1 MPPTIWCSLLLV
13 GDFPVFGL
21 TFYSISAG
29 HPFII
34 PAIISMNWSSI
45 KKNML
50 RKMYVISYASVDW
63 STDARSIGFLNREH
77 KYLDAHAQSLNKDKL
92 NMKHLPSW
100 ITGWFTHHTIR
111 QHFPF
116 FCATKL
122 KGEYGGWIHVKIM
135 DPKTWIVFVRP
146 KSSPKEVVTYIWL
159 ILMRCN

>member
-116 FCATKL
+116 FAQLSWRVNTGDGYMSKSWTPRHEL
-122 KGEYGGWIHVKIM
+122 FLFVQNHLPKRWSHIFGW
-135 DPKTWIVFVRP
+135 
-146 KSSPKEVVTYIWL
+146 Y
-159 ILMRCN
+159 